1 MANFMSL
8 EMSEHRFPLRF
19 DYFRIREDSGGAGWH
34 RGGCGTEY
42 GFTTLSDTTVSVLGD
57 RVDHA
62 PFGIC
67 GGGAAQSNSVTF
79 VTGGKSW
86 KPTLRSKQEKESLS
100 AGDSLR
106 VGSPGGGGW
115 GNPLERPLSA
125 VELDLNRG
133 VISPETA
140 QEKYGVVIGRQ
151 RVAYAGSPEFEIDI
165 SASES
170 ERSKRLVR
178 LDKHNR
184 R

>member
-1 MANFMSL
+1 M
-8 EMSEHRFPLRF
+8 
-19 DYFRIREDSGGAGWH
+19 
-34 RGGCGTEY
+34 
-42 GFTTLSDTTVSVLGD
+42 
-57 RVDHA
+57 
-62 PFGIC
+62 
-67 GGGAAQSNSVTF
+67 
-79 VTGGKSW
+79 
-86 KPTLRSKQEKESLS
+86 S

-151 RVAYAGSPEFEIDI
+151 RVAYAGLPEFEVDI